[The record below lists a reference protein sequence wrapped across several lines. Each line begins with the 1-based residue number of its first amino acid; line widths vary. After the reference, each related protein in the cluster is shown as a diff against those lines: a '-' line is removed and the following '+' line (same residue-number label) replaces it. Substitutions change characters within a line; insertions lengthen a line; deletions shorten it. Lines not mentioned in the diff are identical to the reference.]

1 MSFAQKSPNRWAL
14 WNFIEVPP
22 KNRRNGNHNERQK
35 THAHDLTKRFLHWF
49 WLAKKKKEVKQ
60 KYKKQVKT
68 GDFGGEV
75 GVQVITTLTP

>member
-22 KNRRNGNHNERQK
+22 KNRRNGNHNERQQN
-35 THAHDLTKRFLHWF
+35 TRTRFDKKVFALI
-49 WLAKKKKEVKQ
+49 LACQKKKEVKQ